1 MYKQMA
7 FTNINKTLVRE
18 MSSTSS
24 DIPVLPNVITRLTK
38 EDFFE
43 HLKTNRTAFII
54 KFGAEWCAPCKK
66 IDPLVYEWMSK
77 MPEEIKCAIIDIDDN
92 FELYAFLKSKKMANS
107 IPTILCY
114 YFGNEGWV
122 ADDFVIGANETE
134 VKLFFQRCIEL
145 VK

>member
-54 KFGAEWCAPCKK
+54 KFGAEW
-66 IDPLVYEWMSK
+66 
-77 MPEEIKCAIIDIDDN
+77 
-92 FELYAFLKSKKMANS
+92 
-107 IPTILCY
+107 
-114 YFGNEGWV
+114 
-122 ADDFVIGANETE
+122 
-134 VKLFFQRCIEL
+134 
-145 VK
+145 